1 MGLEAVT
8 DLIKLFTGNSGGS
21 NTTTTTSGRIG
32 TKQTRISS
40 ELATQM
46 LQNALESNQGLAAI
60 AQGQAGAGM
69 YNSTTNKLLTNDLL
83 ARLTANIAEKA
94 APTVES
100 ISPTTQTVKVA
111 NTVPSLKG
119 QVPTL
124 TALTLGKPLLDKVGK
139 SKSIYD
145 VVNNIYDFVTPA
157 ATLPA
162 TEALS
167 SIGGLPAA
175 SAAPGSVL
183 ELLSAT
189 SQVSPI
195 VYDALAPAAD
205 AISSA
210 LSFATSTA
218 AIDTAS
224 SPAVLAGT
232 SAALEG
238 ATADSLLGAT
248 ATEAAIDSGILGG
261 VGSEIGA
268 AAGAGTAAELAAG
281 AAEAADA
288 GVLATAGLAAG
299 AAGAAGLAADAGVL
313 ATAGVAAAEGGSVLL
328 EAAPLLLW
336 VICTELQDS
345 GELPNELYL
354 AGALRTINL
363 PASVIRGYQWWAI
376 PYTRLMRRSTLA
388 RKFIKPFAIARASY
402 IATGKFNLAGWLS
415 VVIGEPICAI
425 LGHTVA
431 REKQNWEELY
441 IG

>member
-32 TKQTRISS
+32 TKQTMISS
-40 ELATQM
+40 ELATRM

-69 YNSTTNKLLTNDLL
+69 YNSTTNKLLTDDLL

-124 TALTLGKPLLDKVGK
+124 AALTLGKPLLDKVGK

-145 VVNNIYDFVTPA
+145 VVNTISDFVTPA

-189 SQVSPI
+189 SQVSPV
-195 VYDALAPAAD
+195 VYDALAPVAN

-210 LSFATSTA
+210 LSSATST
-218 AIDTAS
+218 
-224 SPAVLAGT
+224 
-232 SAALEG
+232 AALEG
-238 ATADSLLGAT
+238 ATADFLLGAT
-248 ATEAAIDSGILGG
+248 ATETAIDSGILGG
-261 VGSEIGA
+261 AAETGA

-281 AAEAADA
+281 AAGAADA
-288 GVLATAGLAAG
+288 GVLATAGF
-299 AAGAAGLAADAGVL
+299 
-313 ATAGVAAAEGGSVLL
+313 AAAEGGSVLA
-328 EAAPLLLW
+328 EALLLVLGW

-431 REKQNWEELY
+431 RKKQNWEELY

>member
-1 MGLEAVT
+1 MGPEAVT

-32 TKQTRISS
+32 TKQTMISS

-100 ISPTTQTVKVA
+100 ISPTTQTAKVA
-111 NTVPSLKG
+111 NTVPRLKG

-124 TALTLGKPLLDKVGK
+124 AALTLGKPLLDKVGK

-145 VVNNIYDFVTPA
+145 VVNTISDFVTPA

-189 SQVSPI
+189 SQVSPV

-210 LSFATSTA
+210 LSSAGATAT
-218 AIDTAS
+218 
-224 SPAVLAGT
+224 
-232 SAALEG
+232 LEG

-248 ATEAAIDSGILGG
+248 ATETAIDSGILGG
-261 VGSEIGA
+261 LGSETGA
-268 AAGAGTAAELAAG
+268 AAGAGTAAELAAGAAG

-299 AAGAAGLAADAGVL
+299 AAGAADLAFDAGVL
-313 ATAGVAAAEGGSVLL
+313 ATAGAAVEGGSVLL

-388 RKFIKPFAIARASY
+388 RKFIKPFALARASY

-431 REKQNWEELY
+431 RKKQNWEELY

>member
-32 TKQTRISS
+32 TKQTTISS

-100 ISPTTQTVKVA
+100 ISPTTQTAKVA
-111 NTVPSLKG
+111 NTVPRLKG

-124 TALTLGKPLLDKVGK
+124 TALTLGKPILDKVGK

-145 VVNNIYDFVTPA
+145 IVNTISDFVTPA

-210 LSFATSTA
+210 LSSGTFAA
-218 AIDTAS
+218 FDTAS
-224 SPAVLAGT
+224 TAGELAGT

-268 AAGAGTAAELAAG
+268 AAGAGVAAG
-281 AAEAADA
+281 AAE
-288 GVLATAGLAAG
+288 
-299 AAGAAGLAADAGVL
+299 LAADAGVL
-313 ATAGVAAAEGGSVLL
+313 ATAGVAAEGGSVLV
-328 EAAPLLLW
+328 EALPLVLGW

-431 REKQNWEELY
+431 RKKQNWEELY

>member
-32 TKQTRISS
+32 TKQTMISS
-40 ELATQM
+40 ELATRM

-119 QVPTL
+119 QVPNL
-124 TALTLGKPLLDKVGK
+124 AALTLGKPLLDKVGK
-139 SKSIYD
+139 VKSIYD
-145 VVNNIYDFVTPA
+145 VVNTISDFVTPA

-189 SQVSPI
+189 SQVSPV

-248 ATEAAIDSGILGG
+248 ATETAIDSGILGG

-268 AAGAGTAAELAAG
+268 AAGVGTAAELAAG
-281 AAEAADA
+281 AAGAADA
-288 GVLATAGLAAG
+288 GVLATAGF
-299 AAGAAGLAADAGVL
+299 
-313 ATAGVAAAEGGSVLL
+313 AAAEGGSVLA
-328 EAAPLLLW
+328 EALPLVLGW

-431 REKQNWEELY
+431 RKKQNWEELY

>member
-32 TKQTRISS
+32 TKQTMISS

-145 VVNNIYDFVTPA
+145 VVNTISDFVTPA

-268 AAGAGTAAELAAG
+268 AAGVGTAAELAAG
-281 AAEAADA
+281 AAGVADA

-299 AAGAAGLAADAGVL
+299 AAEAGALAEGVL
-313 ATAGVAAAEGGSVLL
+313 ATAGFAAEGGSVLL
-328 EAAPLLLW
+328 ELAPLVLGW

-431 REKQNWEELY
+431 RKKQNWEELY

>member
-32 TKQTRISS
+32 TKQTMISS
-40 ELATQM
+40 ELATRM

-139 SKSIYD
+139 VKSIYD
-145 VVNNIYDFVTPA
+145 VVNTISDFVTPA

-189 SQVSPI
+189 SQVSPV

-210 LSFATSTA
+210 LSSGTFAT
-218 AIDTAS
+218 
-224 SPAVLAGT
+224 
-232 SAALEG
+232 LEG

-248 ATEAAIDSGILGG
+248 ATETAIDSGILGG
-261 VGSEIGA
+261 AAETGA
-268 AAGAGTAAELAAG
+268 AAGAGTAAGLAAG
-281 AAEAADA
+281 AAGAADA
-288 GVLATAGLAAG
+288 GVLATAGF
-299 AAGAAGLAADAGVL
+299 
-313 ATAGVAAAEGGSVLL
+313 AAAEGGSVLA
-328 EAAPLLLW
+328 EALPLVLGW

-431 REKQNWEELY
+431 RKKQNWEELY

>member
-32 TKQTRISS
+32 TKQTMISS

-100 ISPTTQTVKVA
+100 ISPTTQTAKVA
-111 NTVPSLKG
+111 NIVPSLKG

-124 TALTLGKPLLDKVGK
+124 AALTLGKPLLDKVGK
-139 SKSIYD
+139 VKSIYD
-145 VVNNIYDFVTPA
+145 VVNTISDFVTPA

-224 SPAVLAGT
+224 TAGELAAT

-238 ATADSLLGAT
+238 ATADALLGAT
-248 ATEAAIDSGILGG
+248 ATEAAIDSGIIC
-261 VGSEIGA
+261 VIFSFASERPK
-268 AAGAGTAAELAAG
+268 
-281 AAEAADA
+281 
-288 GVLATAGLAAG
+288 
-299 AAGAAGLAADAGVL
+299 
-313 ATAGVAAAEGGSVLL
+313 S
-328 EAAPLLLW
+328 P
-336 VICTELQDS
+336 
-345 GELPNELYL
+345 
-354 AGALRTINL
+354 
-363 PASVIRGYQWWAI
+363 
-376 PYTRLMRRSTLA
+376 
-388 RKFIKPFAIARASY
+388 
-402 IATGKFNLAGWLS
+402 
-415 VVIGEPICAI
+415 
-425 LGHTVA
+425 
-431 REKQNWEELY
+431 
-441 IG
+441 

>member
-21 NTTTTTSGRIG
+21 NTTTTTSGGIG
-32 TKQTRISS
+32 TKQTMISS
-40 ELATQM
+40 EIATQM

-145 VVNNIYDFVTPA
+145 VVNTISDFVTPA

-224 SPAVLAGT
+224 TAGELAGT

-281 AAEAADA
+281 AA
-288 GVLATAGLAAG
+288 
-299 AAGAAGLAADAGVL
+299 DAGVL
-313 ATAGVAAAEGGSVLL
+313 ATAGVAAEGGSVLV
-328 EAAPLLLW
+328 EALPLVLGW

-431 REKQNWEELY
+431 RKKQNWEELY

>member
-32 TKQTRISS
+32 TKQTMISS
-40 ELATQM
+40 EIATQM

-100 ISPTTQTVKVA
+100 ISPTTQTAKVA

-124 TALTLGKPLLDKVGK
+124 AALTLGKPLLDKVGK

-145 VVNNIYDFVTPA
+145 VVNNISDFVTPA

-162 TEALS
+162 TESLS

-183 ELLSAT
+183 ESLSAT
-189 SQVSPI
+189 SQVSPV

-210 LSFATSTA
+210 LSSATSTA

-224 SPAVLAGT
+224 TAGELAGT

-248 ATEAAIDSGILGG
+248 ATETAIDSGILGG

-281 AAEAADA
+281 AAA
-288 GVLATAGLAAG
+288 V
-299 AAGAAGLAADAGVL
+299 ADAGVL
-313 ATAGVAAAEGGSVLL
+313 ATAGVAAEGGSILVEALPLVLG
-328 EAAPLLLW
+328 W

-431 REKQNWEELY
+431 RKKQNWEELY

>member
-21 NTTTTTSGRIG
+21 NTTTTTSGGIG

-40 ELATQM
+40 EIATQM

-119 QVPTL
+119 QVPNL
-124 TALTLGKPLLDKVGK
+124 AALTLGKPLLDKVGK

-189 SQVSPI
+189 SEVSPI

-210 LSFATSTA
+210 LGF
-218 AIDTAS
+218 
-224 SPAVLAGT
+224 
-232 SAALEG
+232 

-248 ATEAAIDSGILGG
+248 ATEIAIDSGILGG
-261 VGSEIGA
+261 LGSGIGA
-268 AAGAGTAAELAAG
+268 AAAG
-281 AAEAADA
+281 AA
-288 GVLATAGLAAG
+288 V
-299 AAGAAGLAADAGVL
+299 ADAGVL
-313 ATAGVAAAEGGSVLL
+313 ATAGVAAEGGSVLA
-328 EAAPLLLW
+328 EALPL
-336 VICTELQDS
+336 V
-345 GELPNELYL
+345 
-354 AGALRTINL
+354 
-363 PASVIRGYQWWAI
+363 
-376 PYTRLMRRSTLA
+376 
-388 RKFIKPFAIARASY
+388 
-402 IATGKFNLAGWLS
+402 
-415 VVIGEPICAI
+415 
-425 LGHTVA
+425 LG
-431 REKQNWEELY
+431 
-441 IG
+441 

>member
-32 TKQTRISS
+32 TKQTMISS
-40 ELATQM
+40 ELATRM

-69 YNSTTNKLLTNDLL
+69 YNSTTNKLLTDDLL

-100 ISPTTQTVKVA
+100 ISPTTQTAKVA
-111 NTVPSLKG
+111 NIVPSLKG

-124 TALTLGKPLLDKVGK
+124 AALTLGKPLLDKVGK
-139 SKSIYD
+139 VKSIYD
-145 VVNNIYDFVTPA
+145 VVNTISDFVTPA

-210 LSFATSTA
+210 LSSGTFAA
-218 AIDTAS
+218 FDTAS
-224 SPAVLAGT
+224 TAGELAGT

-268 AAGAGTAAELAAG
+268 AAGAGVAAG
-281 AAEAADA
+281 AAE
-288 GVLATAGLAAG
+288 
-299 AAGAAGLAADAGVL
+299 LAADAGVL
-313 ATAGVAAAEGGSVLL
+313 ATAGVAAEGGSVLV
-328 EAAPLLLW
+328 EALPLVLGW

-431 REKQNWEELY
+431 RKKQNWEELY

>member
-32 TKQTRISS
+32 TKQTKISS

-100 ISPTTQTVKVA
+100 ISPTTQTAKVA
-111 NTVPSLKG
+111 NIVPSLKG

-124 TALTLGKPLLDKVGK
+124 AALTLGKPLLDKVGK

-145 VVNNIYDFVTPA
+145 VVNTISDFVTPA

-210 LSFATSTA
+210 LSS
-218 AIDTAS
+218 
-224 SPAVLAGT
+224 GT
-232 SAALEG
+232 FAALEG

-268 AAGAGTAAELAAG
+268 AAGAGTAA
-281 AAEAADA
+281 
-288 GVLATAGLAAG
+288 GLAAG
-299 AAGAAGLAADAGVL
+299 AAGAADAGVL
-313 ATAGVAAAEGGSVLL
+313 ATAGVAAEGGSVLA
-328 EAAPLLLW
+328 EALPLVLGW

-431 REKQNWEELY
+431 RKKQNWEELY

>member
-40 ELATQM
+40 EIATQM

-100 ISPTTQTVKVA
+100 ISPTTQTAKVA
-111 NTVPSLKG
+111 NIVPSLKG

-124 TALTLGKPLLDKVGK
+124 AALTLGKPLLDKVGK

-145 VVNNIYDFVTPA
+145 VVNTISDFVTPA

-189 SQVSPI
+189 SQVSPV

-210 LSFATSTA
+210 LSSGTFAT
-218 AIDTAS
+218 
-224 SPAVLAGT
+224 
-232 SAALEG
+232 LEG

-248 ATEAAIDSGILGG
+248 ATETAIDSGILGG
-261 VGSEIGA
+261 AAETGA

-281 AAEAADA
+281 AADA
-288 GVLATAGLAAG
+288 GVLATAGFAAG
-299 AAGAAGLAADAGVL
+299 AAELAADAGVL
-313 ATAGVAAAEGGSVLL
+313 ATAGAAVEGGSVLL

-431 REKQNWEELY
+431 RKKQNWEELY